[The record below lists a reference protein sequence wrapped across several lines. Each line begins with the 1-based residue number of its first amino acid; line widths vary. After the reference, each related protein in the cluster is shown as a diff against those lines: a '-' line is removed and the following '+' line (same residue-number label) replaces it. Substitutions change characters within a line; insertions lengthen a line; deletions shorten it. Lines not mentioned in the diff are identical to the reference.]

1 MKVIYASLSQLLKK
15 GNTCYNPWG
24 KALALISN
32 VLRKGGALNYSHL
45 SPPTKMEENPTKTWK
60 L

>member
-1 MKVIYASLSQLLKK
+1 VIYASFSQLLKK

-32 VLRKGGALNYSHL
+32 VLRKGRALSYSHL
-45 SPPTKMEENPTKTWK
+45 SSLTKMGENPTKTWK

>member
-1 MKVIYASLSQLLKK
+1 VIYASLSQLLKK

-24 KALALISN
+24 KVLVLISN
-32 VLRKGGALNYSHL
+32 VLIKGRALSYSHL
-45 SPPTKMEENPTKTWK
+45 SPPTKMGENPTKTWK